1 MTIPIAISDL
11 WRAIRRFYR
20 GARAW
25 LRSRI
30 ATCLLALL
38 FGLSLSEPLVCV
50 IHCQIWLPIV
60 YRNYHAAMHHEHHAR
75 THANSPLTPMGLS
88 APAGNVSGSI
98 APCARFG
105 PVGSPSPFYV
115 PPSPIHDLVPALLGI
130 SIMLLLLA
138 IALPPSSPVGP
149 PLLAPP
155 RLLRPPK
162 TPLA

>member
-1 MTIPIAISDL
+1 MTIPIAIPAL
-11 WRAIRRFYR
+11 WRSIRRRYH

-75 THANSPLTPMGLS
+75 AHANSPLTPVGTS
-88 APAGNVSGSI
+88 AHAGDVSGSI
-98 APCARFG
+98 PPCAGFG
-105 PVGSPSPFYV
+105 PAGSPNPFYV
-115 PPSPIHDLVPALLGI
+115 PPAPIHDLVPALLGI

-149 PLLAPP
+149 PQLAPP

-162 TPLA
+162 TTRA